1 MKKIL
6 PIVLLFSILFINNC
20 NIKKD
25 NIPYKIAS
33 NYFVKNS
40 FDTSG
45 VFSIY
50 TQEEFDT
57 IFGMASIMGE
67 NRKPTS
73 INFNNEYVL
82 AIISK
87 NIDSSKSYT
96 PISLTKDKEDILLE
110 YKTNIGIK
118 LNYTIKPF
126 MIIIVDKKYNGNLIY
141 KHEK

>member
-6 PIVLLFSILFINNC
+6 PIVLLFSIIFINNC

-67 NRKPTS
+67 NGKDRKS
-73 INFNNEYVL
+73 V
-82 AIISK
+82 
-87 NIDSSKSYT
+87 
-96 PISLTKDKEDILLE
+96 
-110 YKTNIGIK
+110 
-118 LNYTIKPF
+118 
-126 MIIIVDKKYNGNLIY
+126 V
-141 KHEK
+141 